1 MNAAATN
8 LRTIVEIERQSQE
21 NRSRIQVFTDDITAI
36 ASSFRF
42 IVVHIVWFFVW
53 IGFNA
58 LSSHPFD
65 AFPFNGQV
73 DRRRVA
79 RIGGDAEALIGRV
92 QERYSHCLSSWV

>member
-65 AFPFNGQV
+65 AFPFT
-73 DRRRVA
+73 
-79 RIGGDAEALIGRV
+79 EA
-92 QERYSHCLSSWV
+92 S